1 MPAEQPLEV
10 AVGVVLNAAGEVLV
24 AWRSANRHQGGC
36 WEFPGGKIEA
46 HEEPTAAL
54 ARELNEELG
63 IQPLDLEPLIR
74 LPYDYADRG
83 VVLDVYCVR
92 AWQGEPHGVEG
103 QALRWVLPNELEQQD
118 FPAANAAIITA
129 LCLPMHYVISPD
141 APESDAWLA
150 RLDATLARGERLV
163 QLRIRGD
170 YSHRL
175 QLAREALSRCRQY
188 KAQLLINADFRLAGQ
203 IGADGV
209 HLNSRQLAQG
219 VGRPADF
226 TGWLAASCHNDVDLQ
241 RAADCRADF
250 AVLSPVAAT
259 ASHPDATPLGWLQWA
274 RWVAQARLPVYA
286 LGGMRPSDGALAR
299 RHGGQGIAAIS
310 GLWG

>member
-1 MPAEQPLEV
+1 MPAEQALNV
-10 AVGVVLNAAGEVLV
+10 AVGVLLNAAGEVLI
-24 AWRSANRHQGGC
+24 AWRSAKRHQGGC
-36 WEFPGGKIEA
+36 WEFPGGKTEA
-46 HEEPTAAL
+46 NEPPTAAL

-63 IQPLDLEPLIR
+63 IQPLDIEPLIR
-74 LPYDYADRG
+74 LPHDYPDRR
-83 VVLDVYCVR
+83 VVLDVYRVR
-92 AWQGEPHGVEG
+92 AWQNEPHGAEG
-103 QALRWVLPNELEQQD
+103 QTVDWVLPNALEQQD

-129 LCLPMHYVISPD
+129 LRLPAHYVISPD
-141 APESDAWLA
+141 VSEPADWLA
-150 RLDATLARGERLV
+150 GLEATLARGERLV

-170 YSHRL
+170 DTQRFE
-175 QLAREALSRCRQY
+175 LAREALSRCHQY
-188 KAQLLINADFRLAGQ
+188 NAQLLINTDFRLAAE

-219 VGRPADF
+219 VDRPAGF
-226 TGWLAASCHNDVDLQ
+226 NGWLAASCHNDVDLQ

-259 ASHPDATPLGWLQWA
+259 ASHPDAIPLGWLQWA
-274 RWVAQARLPVYA
+274 RWVAQAKLPVYA
-286 LGGMRPSDGALAR
+286 LGGMQLSDGPLAR

>member
-1 MPAEQPLEV
+1 MRAEQPLEV
-10 AVGVVLNAAGEVLV
+10 AVGVVLNPAGEALI
-24 AWRSANRHQGGC
+24 AWRNAKQHQGGR
-36 WEFPGGKIEA
+36 WEFPGGKVHA
-46 HEEPTAAL
+46 NEPARAAL

-63 IQPLDLEPLIR
+63 IQPLDVEPLIR
-74 LPYDYADRG
+74 LPHDYADRR
-83 VVLDVYCVR
+83 VVLDVYLVR
-92 AWQGEPHGVEG
+92 AWQGEAHGAEG
-103 QALRWVLPNELEQQD
+103 QALRWVLPNELERED
-118 FPAANAAIITA
+118 FPAANAAIISA
-129 LCLPMHYVISPD
+129 LRLPTHYVISPD
-141 APESDAWLA
+141 VAAPEDWLA
-150 RLDATLARGERLV
+150 GLDATLARGERLV

-170 YSHRL
+170 DRKRL
-175 QLAREALSRCRQY
+175 ELSREALSRCHQHN
-188 KAQLLINADFRLAGQ
+188 AQLLINTDFRLAAE

-219 VGRPADF
+219 IGRPADF

-259 ASHPDATPLGWLQWA
+259 ASHPGVSPLGWLQWA

-286 LGGMRPSDGALAR
+286 LGGMHPSDGPLAR